1 MGDSGIG
8 RPRLSLGGLSLPM
21 PRMPV
26 NLLSR
31 DPAKDNGHHLRVS
44 AQITGWGKYL
54 PAKVLTN
61 ADLERMVDTSDEW
74 IRTRSGIVE
83 RHIVGPKEHTSVMAV
98 RAAQNALAVAD
109 LSPNK
114 LDAVIVTTATPDQP
128 VPSTASIV
136 QDAIGAS
143 KAAAFDVNAGCTG
156 FIYGLVIAN
165 GLIAAGTH
173 RNVLVI
179 GADTLSRF
187 TDWSDRS
194 TCVLFGDG
202 AGAVLLQPGDAG
214 TGVLSVTLGSDGF
227 GRDLL
232 TVPAGGSRLPAS
244 RETVEKH
251 QHYIQMN
258 GREIFKFAVNK
269 VVKATSQVVAEA
281 GLRLEDVALVIPH
294 QANLRIIQAAARGLK
309 MPEDKFFVN
318 IDHCGNTSSASIP
331 MALTDAVE
339 GGRLKQGDYLVLVG
353 FGAGL
358 TWGAAVVLW
367 GAAPV
372 VAEHPAWKS
381 LLLHAGTPRRRIR
394 ALLRLT
400 RRKIDVTRWWHQV

>member
-1 MGDSGIG
+1 MANSGIA
-8 RPRLSLGGLSLPM
+8 RPSISLGGLSLPR
-21 PRMPV
+21 PRMSVPP
-26 NLLSR
+26 LSR
-31 DPAKDNGHHLRVS
+31 DLAKQNGHHLRAS
-44 AQITGWGKYL
+44 ARIAGWGRYL
-54 PAKVLTN
+54 PARVLTN

-83 RHIVGPKEHTSVMAV
+83 RHIVGPKECTSVMAV
-98 RAAQNALAVAD
+98 RAGQNALAVAD
-109 LSPNK
+109 LSPDK
-114 LDAVIVTTATPDQP
+114 LDAVIVTTATPDQL
-128 VPSTASIV
+128 VPSTASVV
-136 QDAIGAS
+136 QDALGAS

-156 FIYGLVIAN
+156 FIYGLVIGN

-187 TDWSDRS
+187 TDWTDRS

-214 TGVLSVTLGSDGF
+214 AGVLSATLGSDGF

-244 RETVEKH
+244 RETVEKR

-258 GREIFKFAVNK
+258 GREVFKFAVNK
-269 VVKATSQVVAEA
+269 VVKATIQVVAEA
-281 GLRLEDVALVIPH
+281 GLRLEDIALVIPH

-318 IDHCGNTSSASIP
+318 IDRCGNTSSASIP
-331 MALTDAVE
+331 MALTEAVE
-339 GGRLKQGDYLVLVG
+339 AGRLKQGDYLVLVG

-358 TWGAAVVLW
+358 TWGAAVVQW
-367 GAAPV
+367 GATAT
-372 VAEHPAWKS
+372 VAQPPAWKS
-381 LLLHAGTPRRRIR
+381 LLVNMGMRRRRIR
-394 ALLRLT
+394 ALLRLVW
-400 RRKIDVTRWWHQV
+400 RWLDVTRWWRQA